1 MKIVVIGLGNF
12 GSTLAMRL
20 TLMGHEVIGV
30 DKDMG
35 KVQMIK
41 DDITHSMC
49 LDSTDMHSVNV
60 LPLRDADVVVV
71 SIGED
76 VGASIMTTAL
86 MKQMK
91 VKRIIS
97 RAISKLHLAV
107 LEAMGIEEIM
117 HPEHETAIRLAKKLN
132 LTGYVD
138 SFEVSSDHNVIEII
152 SPKSFVGKTLSELNL
167 TRKYNILVLTTI
179 KIKSGTNILGQHSK
193 KRIVNEVATSET
205 KISEGDILL
214 IYGAVND
221 IKRMIKDEE

>member
-12 GSTLAMRL
+12 GSTLAIKL
-20 TLMGHEVIGV
+20 TQMGHEVIGV

-49 LDSTDMHSVNV
+49 LDSTDSHSVGAI
-60 LPLRDADVVVV
+60 PLRDADVVVV

-86 MKQMK
+86 MKQLK

-97 RAISKLHLAV
+97 RAISNLHLTV

-117 HPEHETAIRLAKKLN
+117 HPEQETAIRLAKKLN

-138 SFEVSSDHNVIEII
+138 SFEVSSNHNVVEMVA
-152 SPKSFVGKTLSELNL
+152 PASFVGKTLLELNL
-167 TRKYNILVLTTI
+167 TRQYNILVLTTI
-179 KIKSGTNILGQHSK
+179 QLKSGLNILGQKSK
-193 KRIVNEVATSET
+193 KRVVNDVATSDT
-205 KISEGDILL
+205 KINEGDILL

-221 IKRMIKDEE
+221 IKRMVKEEE

>member
-12 GSTLAMRL
+12 GSTLAIKL
-20 TLMGHEVIGV
+20 TQMGHEVIGV

-35 KVQMIK
+35 KVQIIK

-49 LDSTDMHSVNV
+49 LDSTDVHSVGA
-60 LPLRDADVVVV
+60 LPLRDADIVVV

-86 MKQMK
+86 MKQLK

-97 RAISKLHLAV
+97 RAISKLHLTV
-107 LEAMGIEEIM
+107 LEAMGIDEIM

-132 LTGYVD
+132 LPGYVD

-152 SPKSFVGKTLSELNL
+152 APSSFVGKTLLELNL
-167 TRKYNILVLTTI
+167 TKNYNILVLTTI
-179 KIKSGTNILGQHSK
+179 KIKSTLNLLGQKSNK
-193 KRIVNEVATSET
+193 KVVNEVATSDT
-205 KISEGDILL
+205 KIYEGDILL

-221 IKRMIKDEE
+221 IKHMLKDQE

>member
-12 GSTLAMRL
+12 GSTLAIRL
-20 TLMGHEVIGV
+20 TQMGHEVIGV

-49 LDSTDMHSVNV
+49 LDSTDSHSVGAI
-60 LPLRDADVVVV
+60 PLRDADVVVV

-86 MKQMK
+86 MKQLN

-97 RAISKLHLAV
+97 RAISNLHLTV

-117 HPEHETAIRLAKKLN
+117 HPEQETAIRLAKKLN

-138 SFEVSSDHNVIEII
+138 SFEVSSDHNVVEMVA
-152 SPKSFVGKTLSELNL
+152 PASFVGKTLLELNL

-179 KIKSGTNILGQHSK
+179 KIKSGINILGQKSK
-193 KRIVNEVATSET
+193 KRVVNDVATSDT
-205 KISEGDILL
+205 KIYEGDILL
-214 IYGAVND
+214 VYGAVND
-221 IKRMIKDEE
+221 IKKMVKEEE

>member
-20 TLMGHEVIGV
+20 TQMGHEVIGV
-30 DKDMG
+30 DKDMV
-35 KVQMIK
+35 KVQLLK
-41 DDITHSMC
+41 DDVTHAMC
-49 LDSTDMHSVNV
+49 LDSTDIHSVKV

-76 VGASIMTTAL
+76 TGASIMTTAL
-86 MKQMK
+86 MKQLN

-97 RAISKLHLAV
+97 RAISKLHVAV
-107 LEAMGIEEIM
+107 LEAMGIKEIL

-132 LTGYVD
+132 LPGFVD

-152 SPKSFVGKTLSELNL
+152 APQSFVGKTLLDLNL

-179 KIKSGTNILGQHSK
+179 KVKSGINILGIESK
-193 KRIVNEVATSET
+193 KRIVNDVATSDT
-205 KISEGDILL
+205 KIYDGDILL
-214 IYGAVND
+214 IYGAVID
-221 IKRMIKDEE
+221 IKRMLKDEE

>member
-12 GSTLAMRL
+12 GSTLAIKL
-20 TLMGHEVIGV
+20 TQMGHEVIGV

-35 KVQMIK
+35 KVQLIK

-49 LDSTDMHSVNV
+49 LDSTDVHSIGA
-60 LPLRDADVVVV
+60 LPLRDADIVVV

-86 MKQMK
+86 MKQLK

-97 RAISKLHLAV
+97 RAISKLHLTV

-132 LTGYVD
+132 LPGYVD
-138 SFEVSSDHNVIEII
+138 SFEISSDHNVIEII
-152 SPKSFVGKTLSELNL
+152 APSSFVGKTLLELSL
-167 TRKYNILVLTTI
+167 TRNYNLLVLTTI
-179 KIKSGTNILGQHSK
+179 KIKSSLNLLGQKSNK
-193 KRIVNEVATSET
+193 KVVNEVATSDT
-205 KISEGDILL
+205 KIYEGDVLL

-221 IKRMIKDEE
+221 IKHMLKDQE